1 MYQGKYPESGLP
13 PGYNG
18 TLYEHAAP
26 PPHEPPHDEGP
37 NSPYDEKSDF
47 PNSQR
52 GSSPHDEW
60 HEPPRDEW
68 REPPH
73 DEWHGP
79 PHDEKH
85 EPPCS
90 QSPSPPLSGGM
101 HNVIKGISEHLFSH
115 SINMEDLLIIGLT
128 VMLINSGADTSLIIA
143 MAMLFVM
150 GL

>member
-26 PPHEPPHDEGP
+26 PPHEPPRDEGP

-60 HEPPRDEW
+60 H
-68 REPPH
+68 
-73 DEWHGP
+73 GP
-79 PHDEKH
+79 PHDERH

>member
-68 REPPH
+68 REPP
-73 DEWHGP
+73 
-79 PHDEKH
+79 
-85 EPPCS
+85 CS

>member
-60 HEPPRDEW
+60 H
-68 REPPH
+68 
-73 DEWHGP
+73 GP
-79 PHDEKH
+79 PHDERH

>member
-26 PPHEPPHDEGP
+26 PPHDPPHDEGP

-68 REPPH
+68 R
-73 DEWHGP
+73 
-79 PHDEKH
+79 

>member
-26 PPHEPPHDEGP
+26 PPHEPPRDEGP

-52 GSSPHDEW
+52 GSS
-60 HEPPRDEW
+60 
-68 REPPH
+68 PH

>member
-26 PPHEPPHDEGP
+26 PPHEPPRDEGP

-73 DEWHGP
+73 DEWHG
-79 PHDEKH
+79 
-85 EPPCS
+85 PPCS

>member
-26 PPHEPPHDEGP
+26 PPHEPPRDEGP
-37 NSPYDEKSDF
+37 NSPYDEQSDF

-60 HEPPRDEW
+60 H
-68 REPPH
+68 
-73 DEWHGP
+73 GP
-79 PHDEKH
+79 PHDERH

>member
-26 PPHEPPHDEGP
+26 PPHEPPRDEGP

-60 HEPPRDEW
+60 HGPPHDEKH
-68 REPPH
+68 EPPH